1 MPGSELL
8 VAEPPSASFGFRKP
22 PASCVGV
29 CVCVCVFLCV
39 GVSSV
44 SLCLSKALAT
54 SVQMPTAAGSRGKRC

>member
-29 CVCVCVFLCV
+29 CVCVCVFVC
-39 GVSSV
+39 GCEFRVSV
-44 SLCLSKALAT
+44 PVEGLGYIGADANCCR
-54 SVQMPTAAGSRGKRC
+54 VPR